1 MKIGENSMNKNQA
14 MQWGAALVLGIIAAF
29 LLEIVRYKY
38 GRFRTEDFWF
48 MSILG
53 LSLISH
59 WVILL
64 LRHAISANEVAQ
76 VTPAASNPTERPI
89 NDQPLIFKTNS
100 DAFNYICKYMDN
112 TLKKDAIIPA
122 LVMDSKEFAGTEVSV
137 KKDNQGIQTAL
148 LKVASDDGGFLVLAQ
163 TPNAGEPDL
172 IPGNL
177 VGWHAFE
184 YSKEIAKAGDERSG
198 WVGFIVAKL
207 APELD
212 IKSGW
217 KITNKYA

>member
-1 MKIGENSMNKNQA
+1 MNKNQA
-14 MQWGAALVLGIIAAF
+14 IQWGAALVVGIIAAF

-48 MSILG
+48 LSILG

-64 LRHAISANEVAQ
+64 LRHAILTNENSDSISQEVNSAK
-76 VTPAASNPTERPI
+76 AASE
-89 NDQPLIFKTNS
+89 QSLIFKSNA
-100 DAFNYICKYMDN
+100 DAFDYVCKYMDN
-112 TLKKDAIIPA
+112 TLKKDSIIPA

-137 KKDNQGIQTAL
+137 KKDERGIQTAL
-148 LKVASDDGGFLVLAQ
+148 LKVASDDGGFLVMAQ
-163 TPNAGEPDL
+163 TPNAGQPDL
-172 IPGNL
+172 MPGDL
-177 VGWHAFE
+177 VGWHAYE
-184 YSKEIAKAGDERSG
+184 YSKEMAKAGDDRFG

-207 APELD
+207 ALELD

-217 KITNKYA
+217 KITSKYS